1 MCKNNNCNC
10 ISDILKVIF
19 LLQKNADACDDAIE
33 SCDRPTLGQISSQY
47 FNTRPVML
55 YTYQSNGTAPWSAP
69 ISRCAAPEAL
79 STVFRVEKVDD
90 CCATFRVLVANDDGS
105 FSSTESFFT
114 MNLEFIAC
122 IRCLN
127 DTFVESV

>member
-1 MCKNNNCNC
+1 MCNSNNCNC

-19 LLQKNADACDDAIE
+19 LLQKNADACDDIIE
-33 SCDRPTLGQISSQY
+33 SCDRPRLGQITSQF

-69 ISRCAAPEAL
+69 TTRSPEPEAL
-79 STVFRVEKVDD
+79 STVFRVEKVDE
-90 CCATFRVLVANDDGS
+90 CCATFRVLIDNGDGTYT
-105 FSSTESFFT
+105 STESFFT

-127 DTFVESV
+127 DTYVESV

>member
-1 MCKNNNCNC
+1 MCKNEKCNC

-19 LLQKNADACDDAIE
+19 LLQRNADRCDDIIE
-33 SCDRPTLGQISSQY
+33 SCDRPMLGQITSQM

-69 ISRCAAPEAL
+69 TTRSATPDAL
-79 STVFRVEKVDD
+79 STVFRVEKIDD
-90 CCATFRVLVANDDGS
+90 CCATFRVLIANDDGTYT
-105 FSSTESFFT
+105 STESFFT